1 MNCREFTEFLDAYFS
16 SELPDAERD
25 VFDEHL
31 ADCPDCRTYLQ
42 SYRMTVRMSRAALV
56 TESTPADVPEDL
68 VQAILAA
75 KGKPN

>member
-16 SELPDAERD
+16 GGLPDAERD

-31 ADCPDCRTYLQ
+31 ADCPDCRAYLQ

-56 TESTPADVPEDL
+56 TELTPADVPEDL

-75 KGKPN
+75 KGNQN